1 MKLKLTLILLLLF
14 LPKIAVSQISK
25 NDKIV
30 YLDSKWQ
37 ETTAENNSFYR
48 VIKNYRLNQDLYE
61 IKEYY
66 KSGTIRTEG
75 YSKDKDKFIKE
86 GEVTTYF
93 ENGNKKK
100 KGLYSNKILIGKET
114 EWYENGNKK
123 SEIEYTPEEKES
135 QNKIKIIQYWNK
147 ENVQTIIDGN
157 GNYEESTKEF
167 HGAGKLRNGYKDGI
181 WEGWQI
187 KPENKYVEKYENGK
201 FISGTITD
209 ENNVKTHYN
218 ELGTK
223 AEPNGG
229 MTIFYKY
236 IAKNFNLPN
245 VEGLNG
251 RIIIKFIIDKDG
263 KAIDPKIQSDNIG
276 YGAEEEAIRVIM
288 KYKWIQRIQR
298 GQLQKSDFTLPIS
311 IVVPKSS
318 ITKQHRM

>member
-1 MKLKLTLILLLLF
+1 MKLRFTLILLLLF

-25 NDKIV
+25 NDKLV

-37 ETTAENNSFYR
+37 ETTPENNSYYR
-48 VIKNYRLNQDLYE
+48 IIKNYRLNQDLYE

-75 YSKDKDKFIKE
+75 FSKDKDKFIKE

-100 KGLYSNKILIGKET
+100 KGLYSNKVIIGKET

-135 QNKIKIIQYWNK
+135 QNKTRIIQYWNK

-167 HGAGKLRNGYKDGI
+167 YGTGKLRNGYKDGI

-187 KPENKYVEKYENGK
+187 KPENKYTEKYENGK

-209 ENNVKTHYN
+209 ENNVKTSYS

-236 IAKNFNLPN
+236 IAKNFNLPK
-245 VEGLNG
+245 VEGLDG
-251 RIIIKFIIDKDG
+251 RIVIKFIIDKDG
-263 KAIDPKIQSDNIG
+263 KAIEPKIQSDNIG
-276 YGAEEEAIRVIM
+276 YGADEEAISVIM
-288 KYKWIQRIQR
+288 KYKWISRIQR
-298 GQLQKSDFTLPIS
+298 GQPLKSNFTIPIS
-311 IVVPKSS
+311 IQAPESS
-318 ITKQHRM
+318 DTKQRRM